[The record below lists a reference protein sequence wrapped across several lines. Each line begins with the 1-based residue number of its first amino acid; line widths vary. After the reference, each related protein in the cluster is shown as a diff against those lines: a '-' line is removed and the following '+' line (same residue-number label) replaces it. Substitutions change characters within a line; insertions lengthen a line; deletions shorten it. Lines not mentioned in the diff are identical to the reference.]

1 MKMILIRSFA
11 VCLAALACGCV
22 SSTSADLAGSAA
34 VSLEGTT
41 SVETANA
48 YYRWFNQLAVRK
60 GVNVELQSNNL
71 APNLS
76 SLASGRIQFAGIDKS
91 PSVQEL
97 KALPTEVLAFP
108 VTGIAIAVAY
118 NQPNCQLKLTRNQLV
133 DLFLGKIRNFSEL
146 GCPDQPIT
154 LLYRGDASAATAHF
168 TASLAALSPIWRN
181 GPGSGRLVS
190 WPSGVAVQGA
200 DAMANALE
208 ATPGSIGYLE
218 SPFLRSPLQS
228 AALQNRKG
236 EFVRPDIRA
245 AALSLSSI
253 SLDNRLLGSSPDP
266 SNGYPIVNLSWMLVP
281 RKGLA
286 ANLPAIK
293 TSLTYILSGEGQ
305 DDSELLGYVRLPAGL
320 RQKSLGQLGSFKR

>member
-1 MKMILIRSFA
+1 MIFFRSFA

-22 SSTSADLAGSAA
+22 GSTSADFDGSAA

-41 SVETANA
+41 SVGTANA

-60 GVNVELQSNNL
+60 GVNAELQSSDS

-76 SLASGRIQFAGIDKS
+76 NRAARQIQFAGVDIS
-91 PSVQEL
+91 PSVEEL
-97 KALPTEVLAFP
+97 KALPAEILAFP

-118 NQPNCQLKLTRNQLV
+118 NQPNCQLQLTRSQLV
-133 DLFLGKIRNFSEL
+133 ELFLGNISNFSEL

-168 TASLAALSPIWRN
+168 TAYLAAVSPAWRN
-181 GPGSGRLVS
+181 GPGSGRVVS
-190 WPSGVAVQGA
+190 WPSGTAVQGA

-208 ATPGSIGYLE
+208 TTPGSIGYLE
-218 SPFLRSPLQS
+218 TLFLRSPLQS
-228 AALQNRKG
+228 ASLLNRKG

-245 AALSLSSI
+245 AALSLSGI
-253 SLDNRLLGSSPDP
+253 ALDNSLLGSSPDP
-266 SNGYPIVNLSWMLVP
+266 ANGYPIVNLSWMLVP

-286 ANLPAIK
+286 DNLPAIK
-293 TSLTYILSGEGQ
+293 RSLAYILSGAGQ
-305 DDSELLGYVRLPAGL
+305 DDSELLGYVRLPADL
-320 RQKSLGQLGSFKR
+320 RQKSLSQLGSLQR

>member
-1 MKMILIRSFA
+1 MILTRSFA

-22 SSTSADLAGSAA
+22 GSTSADLDVSAV

-48 YYRWFNQLAVRK
+48 YYRWFNQLEVRK
-60 GVNVELQSNNL
+60 GVNAELQSNDS

-76 SLASGRIQFAGIDKS
+76 RLADGRIQFAGIDRS

-97 KALPTEVLAFP
+97 KALPTEILAFP
-108 VTGIAIAVAY
+108 VTGMAVAVAY
-118 NQPNCQLKLTRNQLV
+118 NKPNCQLQLTRNQLV
-133 DLFLGKIRNFSEL
+133 EIFLGKIRNFSQL
-146 GCPDQPIT
+146 GCQDQPIT
-154 LLYRGDASAATAHF
+154 LLHRGDASAATAYF
-168 TASLAALSPIWRN
+168 TASLAAVSPIWRN
-181 GPGSGRLVS
+181 GPGSGRVVS
-190 WPSGVAVQGA
+190 WPSGSAVQGV

-218 SPFLRSPLQS
+218 SQFLRSPLQS

-253 SLDNRLLGSSPDP
+253 KLDNRLLGSSADP
-266 SNGYPIVNLSWMLVP
+266 SSGYPIVNLSWMLVP
-281 RKGLA
+281 KKGLA
-286 ANLPAIK
+286 ANLPAFK
-293 TSLTYILSGEGQ
+293 TSLAYILSGAGQ
-305 DDSELLGYVRLPAGL
+305 DDAELLGYIRLPADL
-320 RQKSLGQLGSFKR
+320 RQKSLAQLGNLQR

>member
-1 MKMILIRSFA
+1 MTLIRVFA
-11 VCLAALACGCV
+11 VCLAALSWGCV
-22 SSTSADLAGSAA
+22 GSTGADLDGSAA
-34 VSLEGTT
+34 VSLEATT
-41 SVETANA
+41 SAETANA

-60 GVNVELQSNNL
+60 GVNAELKLDDRGPNASRL
-71 APNLS
+71 AVDK
-76 SLASGRIQFAGIDKS
+76 IQFAGVDIF

-97 KALPTEVLAFP
+97 KALPAEILAFP
-108 VTGIAIAVAY
+108 VTGMAIAVAY
-118 NQPNCQLKLTRNQLV
+118 NQPKCQIRLTRNQLV
-133 DLFLGKIRNFSEL
+133 ELFLGKIRNFSEL
-146 GCPDQPIT
+146 GCSDQPIT

-168 TASLAALSPIWRN
+168 TASLAAVSPLWRN

-190 WPSGVAVQGA
+190 WPSGTAVLGA

-305 DDSELLGYVRLPAGL
+305 DDSELLGYVRLPSGL
-320 RQKSLGQLGSFKR
+320 RQKSLGQLGSFRR